1 LVWFQAGAGRA
12 TLGLIEKH
20 RRSRTMRFTLPGLR
34 AALRT
39 IVLAGVLAAPSA
51 FAQPAG
57 IDPAA
62 LRMLKTS
69 TDFLAAQPRFI
80 VDTRVALEVVLFSGQ
95 KIEFNHTGRQSI
107 QRPDRLRAERSG
119 DLAEQLFVYDGA
131 TLTLFNPAENVF
143 ATTPVPPTLEA
154 MLDHARTQLDIVA
167 PAGDLVYKNAYEI
180 LTDGLISG
188 FIVGKGVIEGARCD
202 HLAFRGPVTDWQIW
216 IQEGAQPLPRKL
228 QITTR
233 DVFNAPQFSV
243 TMTRWDLHPRFDDK
257 TFRFMPPAGAQKLEF
272 VAR

>member
-1 LVWFQAGAGRA
+1 
-12 TLGLIEKH
+12 
-20 RRSRTMRFTLPGLR
+20 MRFTLPSLSAAALLR
-34 AALRT
+34 AALRAFT
-39 IVLAGVLAAPSA
+39 LLGVLSAPCA

-57 IDPAA
+57 LDPAA
-62 LRMLKTS
+62 LRILKTS
-69 TDFLAAQPRFI
+69 TDFLAAQPRFV
-80 VDTRVALEVVLFSGQ
+80 VDTRIALEVVLFSGQ
-95 KIEFNHTGRQSI
+95 KIEFNHTGRQSV

-131 TLTLFNPAENVF
+131 TLTLFNPAENVY
-143 ATTPVPPTLEA
+143 ATTPVPATLEA
-154 MLDHARTQLDIVA
+154 MLDYARTTLDLVA

-188 FIVGKGVIEGARCD
+188 FIVGKGVIDGVRCD

-243 TMTRWDLHPRFDDK
+243 TMTRWDLQPRFDDQ
-257 TFRFMPPAGAQKLEF
+257 TFRFTPPAGAKRIDF